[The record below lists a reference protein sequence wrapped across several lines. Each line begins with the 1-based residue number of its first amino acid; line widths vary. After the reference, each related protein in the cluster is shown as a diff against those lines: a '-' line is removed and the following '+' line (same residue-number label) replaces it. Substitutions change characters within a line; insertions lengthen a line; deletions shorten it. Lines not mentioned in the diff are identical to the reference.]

1 MLTGKAC
8 FFFVVFFASFREKR
22 KTGHKRDLFQP
33 SAQHLHVQ
41 ATIKITL
48 FIDGST
54 VHLKAL
60 IKLSR
65 V

>member
-8 FFFVVFFASFREKR
+8 FLVYFASFREKR
-22 KTGHKRDLFQP
+22 KTDHKCDLFLP

-48 FIDGST
+48 FIDGNT